1 MKSSLLMKAR
11 IYNKLSIKLVIIT
24 SLVLIAALSI
34 HTYQTIGFF
43 RENLINISKEG
54 AYATSDI
61 IKRSTR
67 YSMLLNRREDLT
79 QTTRTLGNEPGIKKI
94 RIYNKTGVIAYSSD
108 SSEIGK
114 KIYKNSEACI
124 GCHNTPDSKP
134 RVDAPDYTRTFIL
147 ENERVL
153 GLINPIKNE
162 PDCYTASCHAH
173 KSTEELVGVLDVW
186 VSMKSADATIST
198 GTRNII
204 FNSIIITILISALS
218 GIFIFY
224 LVNKPLRKFEK
235 AIDEL
240 GKGNLKYRVHI
251 KNKNEFGII
260 AYQFNDMS
268 RKLSH
273 AYQEIKDWS
282 ETLNE
287 KVEEKTRE
295 LKNIYDQ
302 IVQIEKLASLGKLSA
317 TVAHELNNPLEGIL
331 TFSRLISKKLSS
343 DDKDGYAKLIQYT
356 HMISDEA
363 SRCGKIVKD
372 LLLFSHTDGEEFI
385 ISDLVSLLEKSIS
398 LVHHHFEINNIEL
411 EKIFQAKDIILKCNP
426 QKIEQ
431 MVISILINAIESMSG
446 KSGGKITVRL
456 TKENDKAVIRIS
468 DCGMGISEKDLPY
481 IFEPFYTTKEP
492 TRGTGLGLSIVYGIV
507 DQHKGRIE
515 VEETS
520 IKGTTFKISLP
531 IILNY
536 KPENETNT

>member
-1 MKSSLLMKAR
+1 MKAR

-24 SLVLIAALSI
+24 SLVLIAALSV
-34 HTYQTIGFF
+34 HTYQTIGFL
-43 RENLINISKEG
+43 RENLLNISKEG

-67 YSMLLNRREDLT
+67 YSMLLNRREDLI

-94 RIYNKTGVIAYSSD
+94 RIYNKAGIIAYSSD
-108 SSEIGK
+108 STEIGQ

-124 GCHNTPDSKP
+124 VCHNTPNAMPK
-134 RVDAPDYTRTFIL
+134 VDAPDNTRTFMMGD
-147 ENERVL
+147 ERVL

-162 PDCYTASCHAH
+162 PDCYTSSCHAH
-173 KSTEELVGVLDVW
+173 KSTDELVGILDVW

-204 FNSIIITILISALS
+204 FNSIIITILISTLS
-218 GIFIFY
+218 GAFIFY
-224 LVNKPLRKFEK
+224 LVNKPLKKFEK
-235 AIDEL
+235 AIDEI

-251 KNKNEFGII
+251 KNKDEFGII

-282 ETLNE
+282 ETLND

-331 TFSRLISKKLSS
+331 TFSKLISKKLNA
-343 DDKDGYAKLIQYT
+343 DDKDSYAKLIQYT
-356 HMISDEA
+356 QMISDEA

-372 LLLFSHTDGEEFI
+372 LLLFSHTDGEQFVL
-385 ISDLVSLLEKSIS
+385 SDLKTLLDRSIS
-398 LVHHHFEINNIEL
+398 LIHHHFEINSIGL
-411 EKIFQAKDIILKCNP
+411 EKIYCDEDIKLKCNP

-431 MVISILINAIESMSG
+431 MMISILMNAIESMSG
-446 KSGGKITVRL
+446 RGGGKITIRL
-456 TKENDKAVIRIS
+456 TKENNKAVIRAT
-468 DCGMGISEKDLPY
+468 DCGMGISDKDLPY
-481 IFEPFYTTKEP
+481 IFEPFYTTKELS
-492 TRGTGLGLSIVYGIV
+492 RGTGLGLSIVYGIV

-531 IILNY
+531 MNLNNNS
-536 KPENETNT
+536 ENEKIT

>member
-1 MKSSLLMKAR
+1 MKAR

-24 SLVLIAALSI
+24 SLVLIAALSL

-43 RENLINISKEG
+43 KENLIDISKEG
-54 AYATSDI
+54 AYNTSDI

-67 YSMLLNRREDLT
+67 YSMLLNRREDLS

-108 SSEIGK
+108 STEIGK
-114 KIYKNSEACI
+114 KIDINSEACI
-124 GCHNTPDSKP
+124 GCHDSPYSKP
-134 RVDAPDYTRTFIL
+134 RVNAPYNTRTFL
-147 ENERVL
+147 MEDERVL
-153 GLINPIKNE
+153 GLINPIRNE
-162 PDCYTASCHAH
+162 ADCYTSSCHAH

-186 VSMKSADATIST
+186 VSMKNADATIST

-204 FNSIIITILISALS
+204 FNSIIITVLISALS

-224 LVNKPLRKFEK
+224 LVNKPLKMFQK
-235 AIDEL
+235 AINEL
-240 GKGNLKYRVHI
+240 GKGNLNYRVHI

-260 AYQFNDMS
+260 AYQFNEMS

-295 LKNIYDQ
+295 LRNIYDQ

-331 TFSRLISKKLSS
+331 TFSRLISKRLTSE
-343 DDKDGYAKLIQYT
+343 DKEGYAKLIQYSQ
-356 HMISDEA
+356 MISDEA

-372 LLLFSHTDGEEFI
+372 LLLFSHIDGEEFI
-385 ISDLVSLLEKSIS
+385 VSDLISLLDKSIS
-398 LVHHHFEINNIEL
+398 LISHHFEINNIKL
-411 EKIFQAKDIILKCNP
+411 EKIFEAKDIALKCNP
-426 QKIEQ
+426 QKIQQ
-431 MVISILINAIESMSG
+431 MMISLLINAIESMS
-446 KSGGKITVRL
+446 KRIEGKITLRL
-456 TKENDKAVIRIS
+456 TKEDNKAVIRIT
-468 DCGMGISEKDLPY
+468 DRGMGISEKDLPY
-481 IFEPFYTTKEP
+481 IFEPFYTTKEM
-492 TRGTGLGLSIVYGIV
+492 TKGTGLGLSIVYGIV
-507 DQHKGRIE
+507 NQHKGKIE

-520 IKGTTFKISLP
+520 IKGTTFKISIP
-531 IILNY
+531 IN
-536 KPENETNT
+536 

>member
-1 MKSSLLMKAR
+1 MKAR

-24 SLVLIAALSI
+24 SLVLIAALSL

-43 RENLINISKEG
+43 RENLIKISKEG

-79 QTTRTLGNEPGIKKI
+79 QTTKTLGLEPGIKKI
-94 RIYNKTGVIAYSSD
+94 RIYNKMGVIAYSSD
-108 SSEIGK
+108 STEIGK
-114 KIYKNSEACI
+114 KINKNSEACI

-134 RVDAPDYTRTFIL
+134 TVNAQDNTRTFIM

-153 GLINPIKNE
+153 GLINPIRNE
-162 PDCYTASCHAH
+162 ADCYTASCHAH
-173 KSTEELVGVLDVW
+173 KSTEELVGVLDVL
-186 VSMKSADATIST
+186 VSMKNVDETISI

-204 FNSIIITILISALS
+204 FTSIIITILISALS

-224 LVNKPLRKFEK
+224 LVNKPLKKFEK

-240 GKGNLKYRVHI
+240 GKGNLDYRIHI

-268 RKLSH
+268 RNLSH
-273 AYQEIKDWS
+273 AYQEIKNWS

-331 TFSRLISKKLSS
+331 TFSKLISKKLTSEN
-343 DDKDGYAKLIQYT
+343 KDGYAKLIQYSQ
-356 HMISDEA
+356 MISDEA

-372 LLLFSHTDGEEFI
+372 LLLFSHTDAEEFI
-385 ISDLVSLLEKSIS
+385 ESDLISLLDKSIS
-398 LVHHHFEINNIEL
+398 LINHHFEINNIEL
-411 EKIFQAKDIILKCNP
+411 ERIFDAKDITLKCNP
-426 QKIEQ
+426 QKIQQ
-431 MVISILINAIESMSG
+431 MMISLLINAIESMSG
-446 KSGGKITVRL
+446 KSEGKITVRL
-456 TKENDKAVIRIS
+456 TKENNKAVIRIS

-481 IFEPFYTTKEP
+481 IFEPFYTTKEMSKS
-492 TRGTGLGLSIVYGIV
+492 TGLGLSIVYGIV
-507 DQHKGRIE
+507 NQHKGRIE

-520 IKGTTFKISLP
+520 IKGTTFKISFP
-531 IILNY
+531 IILKNN
-536 KPENETNT
+536 PENETNT